1 MRQKQV
7 FAKCFNAKS
16 GKTFERIGCFH
27 KGYICATIS
36 IIAVEKEKTDAYI
49 HFMEEKQI
57 KFHMIGIGGISMSAL
72 AKILIKYNF
81 AVTGS
86 DIEESENVKEIKNL
100 GAGFVKGDCKAFVKQ
115 ADVVVYSGAIAEND
129 PDLTLAR
136 KLKKLVL
143 SRAQLLGLV
152 CKGYK
157 TIAVCG
163 SHGKS
168 TTSAMI
174 AKMLNDCGIKTSMHL
189 GAVSKDFDSNLFLT
203 DGQWMVTEACEYK
216 ESFLSL
222 YPDIIVVTN
231 EKPDHLD
238 YFKKEENYFSAYQK
252 FVGNL
257 KKGGKLIVNKDDVM
271 SKTLV
276 CKDKSTISVKGE
288 GGLTAK
294 NIKLKNGKPKFE
306 VWGSNKK
313 FGVIKSPMFGKFNIY
328 NIMCAFAVGMKFNL
342 PFKQM
347 KRSIENFKGLK
358 RREEFVCKCNGGKVY
373 HDYAHHPDEIVAT
386 MSSFKRLPHKRLY
399 VVFQPHTYSR
409 TQVFMEEFAKSFV
422 LADKVFLLPIYPAR
436 EKEISGVSSQVLA
449 DKISR
454 QGKKAE
460 VLDDFQ
466 SAYEKVVSTIS
477 KNDILLILG
486 AGDIEKLG
494 EMIKNIRR

>member
-72 AKILIKYNF
+72 AKILIKYRF
-81 AVTGS
+81 VVTGT
-86 DIEESENVKEIKNL
+86 DAEENDNVKELEKMGID
-100 GAGFVKGDCKAFVKQ
+100 FVQGHCPCFVQ
-115 ADVVVYSGAIAEND
+115 EADVIVYSGAIANDD

-152 CKGYK
+152 CRSYK

-168 TTSAMI
+168 TTSALI
-174 AKMLNDCGIKTSMHL
+174 AKMLNDCGVNASMHL
-189 GAVSKDFDSNLFLT
+189 GGISKDFGSNLFLT

-238 YFKKEENYFSAYQK
+238 YFKKKENYFSAYQK
-252 FVGNL
+252 FARNL

-271 SKTLV
+271 SKSLV

-288 GGLTAK
+288 GDLTAK
-294 NIKLKNGKPKFE
+294 NIKLKKGKPKFE

-328 NIMCAFAVGMKFNL
+328 NIMCALAVGMKFNL

-386 MSSFKRLPHKRLY
+386 ISSFKRLPHKRLY

-409 TQVFMEEFAKSFV
+409 TQAFMEEFAKSFV

-449 DKISR
+449 SKIVEH
-454 QGKKAE
+454 GKEAE

-466 SAYEKVVSTIS
+466 SACEKMISTIS

-486 AGDIEKLG
+486 AGDIEKLA
-494 EMIKNIRR
+494 EMLKKI